1 MLCPKCLKAE
11 LVKLNDEEG
20 TLRCPACKAVMYL
33 AGEPVYP
40 ASEEEYILW
49 Q

>member
-11 LVKLNDEEG
+11 LIELNDEEG
-20 TLRCPACKAVMYL
+20 ALRCPNCGAVLYL

-40 ASEEEYILW
+40 ESEEEYILW